1 MVHFN
6 VPDMTCG
13 GCAQRIRR
21 AIDNAQLPEGMEVVI
36 DVAAR
41 QIQVPTH
48 AQDREIGTIP
58 SHLTGEL
65 HGDQRREHD
74 GYPDG
79 PRDEFP
85 KGAIQA
91 RGLGHDGRDQFSGVA
106 PEALIQ
112 SLA

>member
-48 AQDREIGTIP
+48 AQDREIDLVLSAI
-58 SHLTGEL
+58 E
-65 HGDQRREHD
+65 RA
-74 GYPDG
+74 GYKIEAASASPT
-79 PRDEFP
+79 
-85 KGAIQA
+85 
-91 RGLGHDGRDQFSGVA
+91 GRDSGACCCANRPSTKVDA
-106 PEALIQ
+106 DQYYAAGTSPCCG
-112 SLA
+112 